1 MSEPMPEGKNVGL
14 NALLGELH
22 PQYAQAYSEATQ
34 GVDMAAFARQI
45 VGEPKPALLPCPFC
59 GEAAAWCTNHHVA
72 CANEACALG
81 LSEFLCWPD
90 QWNKRAQ
97 TQAEK
102 LLRQAAKYVST
113 APDLTQ
119 PGGDELRTE
128 ILDYFLPPNAQVNAP
143 LRHEEK

>member
-1 MSEPMPEGKNVGL
+1 MSAQATPGLGVGS
-14 NALLGELH
+14 NALL
-22 PQYAQAYSEATQ
+22 
-34 GVDMAAFARQI
+34 
-45 VGEPKPALLPCPFC
+45 GEPKPALLPCPFC
-59 GEAAAWCTNHHVA
+59 GEAAAWCTDHHVA

-97 TQAEK
+97 TTAEK
-102 LLRQAAKYVST
+102 LLRRAVKYVST

-128 ILDYFLPPNAQVNAP
+128 ILDHFLPPNAQVEGPLAP
-143 LRHEEK
+143 